1 MANAITQKGQVTIP
15 KSIRDHLGLKPGD
28 KVVFAANDA
37 GRIEIQPAILK
48 REGMLAAL
56 KDARQHL
63 TPEFLEDLE
72 ACGNDGVAYIRWLRG
87 E

>member
-1 MANAITQKGQVTIP
+1 MANALTQKGQVTVP

-37 GRIEIQPAILK
+37 GRIEMYPAISK
-48 REGMLAAL
+48 RELSPIPL
-56 KDARQHL
+56 KDL
-63 TPEFLEDLE
+63 LSPDFISDLR
-72 ACGNDGVAYIRWLRG
+72 AAGNDGLAYIRWLRD